1 MEAKTTRI
9 VMAVMLAAI
18 LLVGSGFAI
27 KWYLDSSPVV
37 FNDPALEKA
46 VRSSLGISE
55 RPITHK
61 EAEMIVE
68 MDLSLMEGYNKE
80 ITDLTGLSAFRGV
93 QKLNLAN
100 NMITDISELS
110 KLKKLK
116 MLHLEGNQV
125 SDVSALSSLR
135 QLEFLD
141 LQGNKVSDISA
152 LKTLRNLM
160 VLDLRDNKISDIS
173 SISAMKQM
181 Q

>member
-1 MEAKTTRI
+1 MKAKTTRI

-18 LLVGSGFAI
+18 LLVGGGFAI

-37 FNDPALEKA
+37 FNDPALERA

-93 QKLNLAN
+93 KKLNLAN
-100 NMITDISELS
+100 NMITDISVLGD
-110 KLKKLK
+110 LPG
-116 MLHLEGNQV
+116 LEYLDVRGNPI
-125 SDVSALSSLR
+125 DAG
-135 QLEFLD
+135 FNLD
-141 LQGNKVSDISA
+141 DMPESCEVIQ
-152 LKTLRNLM
+152 
-160 VLDLRDNKISDIS
+160 
-173 SISAMKQM
+173 
-181 Q
+181 